1 MSRVTQPV
9 KGTAKT
15 QSQLGEMKMNKLWQS
30 FRRKKDVSVPEASR
44 PRQGQTDAEGV
55 RTGKCPFPVKDRGPQ
70 KLMSQEEGTGVEI
83 LWQD

>member
-1 MSRVTQPV
+1 
-9 KGTAKT
+9 
-15 QSQLGEMKMNKLWQS
+15 MNKLWQS

-70 KLMSQEEGTGVEI
+70 KLMSQEEGTGDRNKC
-83 LWQD
+83 LWWKKRHEPVLIF